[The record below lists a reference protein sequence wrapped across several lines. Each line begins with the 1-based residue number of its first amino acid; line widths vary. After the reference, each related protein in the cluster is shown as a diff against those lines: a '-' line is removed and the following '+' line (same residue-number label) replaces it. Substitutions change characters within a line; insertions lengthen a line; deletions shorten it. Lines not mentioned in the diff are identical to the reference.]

1 MGDFANKKS
10 FKKASRC
17 LPQILRIHHS
27 INVKIADLSPD
38 GVMLGE
44 AVQQRGAAQAALPLP
59 PEELY
64 VGVDQELGQQ
74 HALLGTHRVNYY
86 QGIVSIIFDRLLCRL
101 SRILL
106 FFLLLVHYIGTFLKN
121 RIEARIIFF

>member
-17 LPQILRIHHS
+17 LPQILRIHHT
-27 INVKIADLSPD
+27 IDVKIADLSPD

-74 HALLGTHRVNYY
+74 HALLDTHRVHNVIRASF
-86 QGIVSIIFDRLLCRL
+86 GRLSRL

-106 FFLLLVHYIGTFLKN
+106 FFLLLVHYIGTFKKQKQTL
-121 RIEARIIFF
+121 FFLNQH

>member
-10 FKKASRC
+10 FKKAIRC
-17 LPQILRIHHS
+17 LPQILRIHHT

-44 AVQQRGAAQAALPLP
+44 AVQQRGAAQTALPLP
-59 PEELY
+59 PVELY

-74 HALLGTHRVNYY
+74 HALLDTHRVHNVIRAWY
-86 QGIVSIIFDRLLCRL
+86 Q
-101 SRILL
+101 
-106 FFLLLVHYIGTFLKN
+106 
-121 RIEARIIFF
+121 